1 MEKNEIM
8 ELVTEDAG
16 QLVGGIRR
24 AGERHRREVFC
35 GEKSVVRDEFYKAAR
50 SGMKASLIL
59 VVDRDEFEEAS
70 LYRDGRKIRPK
81 EAFYDGTPYRI
92 LRTYQAP
99 GSSDLE
105 LTCEEIEGAGP

>member
-24 AGERHRREVFC
+24 AGERYRREVFC
-35 GEKSVVRDEFYKAAR
+35 STKSAVRDEFYQAAR
-50 SGMKASLIL
+50 SGMKASIIL

-70 LYRDGRKIRPK
+70 LSRDGRKIRPK
-81 EAFYDGTPYRI
+81 EAFYDGMPYRI
-92 LRTYQAP
+92 LRTYQVP

-105 LTCEEIEGAGP
+105 LTCGEIEGVGP